1 MSDFSNSFFRDL
13 PPRERRYDVPV
24 GDQLVFCVFP
34 NGVKTWVHVYPFEEF
49 TRRRTIGL
57 YPDMRFEQVRNA
69 MEASRKIVE
78 LDSHHER
85 RRIQVVRRS
94 RGLRKI
100 GMTIVA
106 AAAGVAVS
114 VLVARTLQGAV
125 ANSQSPISTLP
136 VATPAV
142 SSPRGELDPAAPMT
156 NQVAIQASDS
166 ASPVREQADPEPLK
180 AEAGMQSTIDE
191 QVSAVPATN
200 LEIESTESETEQD
213 LHIAEAGTPGTADG
227 SASDDPPVADVHED
241 VREAVVD
248 APEETPLVAVKSE
261 SEDKSGAET
270 IVAPTTQAP
279 SGAIRR
285 ALLTDGIEA
294 HEPTN
299 ELQGPIG
306 IAPEDLR
313 TIFFFTELKG
323 LGGERVSH
331 HWKHLGNTIA
341 AVPFDVRA
349 DGRWRVYS
357 SKRISADQSGNWT
370 VEVVNS
376 DGVVLSTLAF
386 AVETTPAD

>member
-1 MSDFSNSFFRDL
+1 
-13 PPRERRYDVPV
+13 
-24 GDQLVFCVFP
+24 
-34 NGVKTWVHVYPFEEF
+34 
-49 TRRRTIGL
+49 
-57 YPDMRFEQVRNA
+57 
-69 MEASRKIVE
+69 
-78 LDSHHER
+78 
-85 RRIQVVRRS
+85 
-94 RGLRKI
+94 
-100 GMTIVA
+100 MTIVA

-114 VLVARTLQGAV
+114 VLVARTLQGEV

-191 QVSAVPATN
+191 QVSTVPATN
-200 LEIESTESETEQD
+200 PEIESTESETEQD
-213 LHIAEAGTPGTADG
+213 LHIAEAGTPATADG
-227 SASDDPPVADVHED
+227 SASDDPPIADVHED

-248 APEETPLVAVKSE
+248 APEETPVVAVESA
-261 SEDKSGAET
+261 SEDPAGAET
-270 IVAPTTQAP
+270 IVVPTTQAP
-279 SGAIRR
+279 PDAIRR

-323 LGGERVSH
+323 LGGERISH

>member
-1 MSDFSNSFFRDL
+1 MNDFSNSFFRDL

-57 YPDMRFEQVRNA
+57 YPDMRFEQVRDA

-180 AEAGMQSTIDE
+180 AEAGMQSTIGE
-191 QVSAVPATN
+191 QASAVPATN
-200 LEIESTESETEQD
+200 PEIESTESETEQD

-227 SASDDPPVADVHED
+227 SVSDDPPVADVHED

-279 SGAIRR
+279 PDAILR
-285 ALLTDGIEA
+285 ALLTDGIAA

-323 LGGERVSH
+323 LGGERISH

-370 VEVVNS
+370 VEVVTS